1 MVTIKELNHIL
12 TSQGISQNH
21 IEKMKEKRFEAVD
34 FYYNFFEKKC
44 KKGIQKVPLSKLKG
58 LDTAWNIV
66 GRSVYDC
73 FTSIA
78 SDSPLNSKSEC
89 IVKYTRIME
98 NIDSLKKNGLEFQY
112 NFYESDSEKGLRA
125 GLPKFI
131 HFYNREL
138 GIDCYFSDATHRS
151 ICALMF
157 GAPFLTGYVTEY
169 ELNTQKYE
177 NYQFVEKTLV
187 DLGEKNFGQFCLKFS
202 SQYLSEFK
210 IYYKGYNT
218 DLGGNIPLPVFYEEK
233 EVLAF
238 QKSIDTLND
247 ILNLLDNKVQ
257 TSLTLKLLHKISDEN
272 SYIAKLVA
280 VIFRKLFNYGNQY
293 KKPVGLYLC
302 TEDVY
307 NISETTDEMLR
318 ILKNES
324 VYSIVNKQTK

>member
-12 TSQGISQNH
+12 TSQGISQQH
-21 IEKMKEKRFEAVD
+21 I
-34 FYYNFFEKKC
+34 EKKC
-44 KKGIQKVPLSKLKG
+44 KKGIQKIPLSKLKG
-58 LDTAWNIV
+58 IDSGWDIE

-78 SDSPLNSKSEC
+78 SDSLLNSNSEC

-98 NIDSLKKNGLEFQY
+98 NVNSLKKNGLEFQY

-125 GLPKFI
+125 GLPNFI

-169 ELNTQKYE
+169 EVNTQKYE
-177 NYQFVEKTLV
+177 NYQFVEKNLV
-187 DLGEKNFGQFCLKFS
+187 DLGEKNFGLFSLKFS
-202 SQYLSEFK
+202 SHCLGDFK
-210 IYYKGYNT
+210 VYYKGHNT

-233 EVLAF
+233 EVLVF

-257 TSLTLKLLHKISDEN
+257 TSLTLKLLNKLSDEN
-272 SYIAKLVA
+272 SDITKLIA
-280 VIFRKLFNYGNQY
+280 VIFRKLFKYGNQY

-318 ILKNES
+318 ILKNEY
-324 VYSIVNKQTK
+324 VHSIVNKQTK

>member
-78 SDSPLNSKSEC
+78 SDSPLNSNSER

-177 NYQFVEKTLV
+177 NYQFVKSTLKE
-187 DLGEKNFGQFCLKFS
+187 LYNHTFGKLSLSF
-202 SQYLSEFK
+202 LSEKELEFEIRFNNVK
-210 IYYKGYNT
+210 TGIKGYIVMPDSYDDESITLFNST
-218 DLGGNIPLPVFYEEK
+218 IRSLNEFLTSLNNRIRTNI
-233 EVLAF
+233 
-238 QKSIDTLND
+238 SMI
-247 ILNLLDNKVQ
+247 ILNRLIEDDHCINRLIITMLRKLYRIKRESDELYDLYANTKGCYIDFISTERALEKIKVELLN
-257 TSLTLKLLHKISDEN
+257 TSLTTGKS
-272 SYIAKLVA
+272 
-280 VIFRKLFNYGNQY
+280 
-293 KKPVGLYLC
+293 
-302 TEDVY
+302 
-307 NISETTDEMLR
+307 
-318 ILKNES
+318 
-324 VYSIVNKQTK
+324 

>member
-138 GIDCYFSDATHRS
+138 GIDCYFSDATHRT

-177 NYQFVEKTLV
+177 NYQFVEKNLV
-187 DLGEKNFGQFCLKFS
+187 DLGEKNFGLFSLKFS
-202 SQYLSEFK
+202 SHCLSEFE
-210 IYYKGYNT
+210 IYYKGHNT
-218 DLGGNIPLPVFYEEK
+218 ELGGNIPIPVFYEDDEI
-233 EVLAF
+233 LAF
-238 QKSIDTLND
+238 KQSIDTLNE
-247 ILNLLDNKVQ
+247 ILNLLNNKVQ
-257 TSLTLKLLHKISDEN
+257 TSMTLKLLNKLSDEN
-272 SYIAKLVA
+272 SYITKLIA
-280 VIFRKLFNYGNQY
+280 VVFRKLFNYGNQY

-302 TEDVY
+302 IEDVY
-307 NISETTDEMLR
+307 NISETTDEMLG
-318 ILKNES
+318 ILKNEY
-324 VYSIVNKQTK
+324 VHSIVNKQTK

>member
-12 TSQGISQNH
+12 TSQGISQKH
-21 IEKMKEKRFEAVD
+21 IEKMKKSRFEAID
-34 FYYNFFEKKC
+34 FYHNFFDKKC
-44 KKGIQKVPLSKLKG
+44 KKGVQKIPLSKLKG
-58 LDTAWNIV
+58 LDSGWNIE

-78 SDSPLNSKSEC
+78 SDSPLNSNSER
-89 IVKYTRIME
+89 IVKYTRIIE

-257 TSLTLKLLHKISDEN
+257 TSLILKLLHKISDEN

-280 VIFRKLFNYGNQY
+280 FIFRKLFNYGNQY

-318 ILKNES
+318 ILKNEY
-324 VYSIVNKQTK
+324 VHSIVNKQTK

>member
-44 KKGIQKVPLSKLKG
+44 KKGLQKVPLSKLKG

-78 SDSPLNSKSEC
+78 SDSPLNSNSEC

-98 NIDSLKKNGLEFQY
+98 NVNSLKKNGLEFQY

-125 GLPKFI
+125 GLPSFI

-169 ELNTQKYE
+169 ELDEKKYN
-177 NYQFVEKTLV
+177 NYQVVEESLKQLCEST
-187 DLGEKNFGQFCLKFS
+187 FGSLSLKFTS
-202 SQYLSEFK
+202 DCRNEIEI
-210 IYYKGYNT
+210 IYFGRNTGLKGKF
-218 DLGGNIPLPVFYEEK
+218 PVPTHF
-233 EVLAF
+233 
-238 QKSIDTLND
+238 ND
-247 ILNLLDNKVQ
+247 V
-257 TSLTLKLLHKISDEN
+257 
-272 SYIAKLVA
+272 
-280 VIFRKLFNYGNQY
+280 
-293 KKPVGLYLC
+293 
-302 TEDVY
+302 
-307 NISETTDEMLR
+307 EMLR
-318 ILKNES
+318 FQSAISFLKELLVALEEKVKTNPYLIILNNLAQKNNLIS
-324 VYSIVNKQTK
+324 RFIKITLRKIFRVSLCYYLGDYYFSCTNISDISIMTNTLLKKLQTNLFYTFIK

>member
-131 HFYNREL
+131 HFYNKDL

-169 ELNTQKYE
+169 ELNTKKYE
-177 NYQFVEKTLV
+177 NYQLVEKKLV
-187 DLGEKNFGQFCLKFS
+187 DLGEKNFGLFSLKFS
-202 SQYLSEFK
+202 TQCLSDFK

-218 DLGGNIPLPVFYEEK
+218 DIGGNIPLPVFYEEK

-257 TSLTLKLLHKISDEN
+257 SSLTLKLLHKISDEN

-280 VIFRKLFNYGNQY
+280 VIFRKLFKYSNQY
-293 KKPVGLYLC
+293 NKPAGLYLC
-302 TEDVY
+302 IEDVF

-318 ILKNES
+318 ILKNEY
-324 VYSIVNKQTK
+324 VHSIVNKQTK

>member
-12 TSQGISQNH
+12 TTHGISQQH
-21 IEKMKEKRFEAVD
+21 IEKMKERQFEAVD
-34 FYYNFFEKKC
+34 FYNNFFDKKC

-58 LDTAWNIV
+58 LESGWNIE

-78 SDSPLNSKSEC
+78 SDSPLNSNSER
-89 IVKYTRIME
+89 IVKYTRIIE

-125 GLPKFI
+125 GLPNFI
-131 HFYNREL
+131 HFYNSEL
-138 GIDCYFSDATHRS
+138 GIDCYFSDTTHRS

-169 ELNTQKYE
+169 ELSTKKYE
-177 NYQFVEKTLV
+177 NYQLVEKKLV
-187 DLGEKNFGQFCLKFS
+187 DLGEKNFGLFSLKFS
-202 SQYLSEFK
+202 TQCLSDFK

-218 DLGGNIPLPVFYEEK
+218 NIGGNIPLPVFYVEK

-238 QKSIDTLND
+238 KQSIDTLND

-257 TSLTLKLLHKISDEN
+257 SSLTLKLLHKISDEN

-280 VIFRKLFNYGNQY
+280 VIFRKLFKYSNQY
-293 KKPVGLYLC
+293 NKPVGLYLC
-302 TEDVY
+302 IEDVF
-307 NISETTDEMLR
+307 NIFETTDEMLR
-318 ILKNES
+318 TLKNEFIH
-324 VYSIVNKQTK
+324 SIVNKQTK

>member
-12 TSQGISQNH
+12 TSQGISQQH
-21 IEKMKEKRFEAVD
+21 IEKMKERRFEAVD
-34 FYYNFFEKKC
+34 FYYNFIEKKC
-44 KKGIQKVPLSKLKG
+44 KKGIQKIPLFKLKG
-58 LDTAWNIV
+58 LDSGWDIE

-78 SDSPLNSKSEC
+78 SDSPLKSKSEC

-125 GLPKFI
+125 GLPKFS

-318 ILKNES
+318 ILKNEY
-324 VYSIVNKQTK
+324 VHSIVNKQTK

>member
-1 MVTIKELNHIL
+1 
-12 TSQGISQNH
+12 
-21 IEKMKEKRFEAVD
+21 MKERQFEAVD
-34 FYYNFFEKKC
+34 FYNNFFDKKC

-58 LDTAWNIV
+58 LESGWNIE

-78 SDSPLNSKSEC
+78 SDSPLNSNSER
-89 IVKYTRIME
+89 IVKYTRIIE

-125 GLPKFI
+125 GLPNFI
-131 HFYNREL
+131 HFYNSEL

-169 ELNTQKYE
+169 ELSTKKYE
-177 NYQFVEKTLV
+177 NYQLVEKKLV
-187 DLGEKNFGQFCLKFS
+187 DLGEKNFGLFSLKFS
-202 SQYLSEFK
+202 TQCLSDFK

-218 DLGGNIPLPVFYEEK
+218 NIGGNIPLPVFYVEK

-238 QKSIDTLND
+238 KQSIDTLND

-257 TSLTLKLLHKISDEN
+257 SSLTLKLLHKISDEN

-280 VIFRKLFNYGNQY
+280 VIFRKLFKYSNQY
-293 KKPVGLYLC
+293 NKPVGLYLC
-302 TEDVY
+302 IEDVF
-307 NISETTDEMLR
+307 NIFETTDEMLR
-318 ILKNES
+318 TLKNEFIH
-324 VYSIVNKQTK
+324 SIVNKQTK

>member
-12 TSQGISQNH
+12 TTHGISQQH
-21 IEKMKEKRFEAVD
+21 IEMMKERRFEAVD
-34 FYYNFFEKKC
+34 FYYNFIEKKC
-44 KKGIQKVPLSKLKG
+44 KKGIQKIPLFKLKG
-58 LDTAWNIV
+58 LDSGWDIE

-78 SDSPLNSKSEC
+78 SDSPLNSNSER

-112 NFYESDSEKGLRA
+112 NFYECDCEKGLRA
-125 GLPKFI
+125 GLPIFI

-169 ELNTQKYE
+169 ELSTKKYE
-177 NYQFVEKTLV
+177 NYQLVEKKLV
-187 DLGEKNFGQFCLKFS
+187 DLGEKNFGLFSLKFS
-202 SQYLSEFK
+202 TQCLSDFK

-218 DLGGNIPLPVFYEEK
+218 NIGGNIPLPVFYEEK

-238 QKSIDTLND
+238 QKSIDILNG

-257 TSLTLKLLHKISDEN
+257 SSLTLKLLHKISDEN

-280 VIFRKLFNYGNQY
+280 VIFRKLFKYSNQY
-293 KKPVGLYLC
+293 NKPVGLYLC
-302 TEDVY
+302 IEDVF

-318 ILKNES
+318 TLKNEFIH
-324 VYSIVNKQTK
+324 SIVNKQTK

>member
-1 MVTIKELNHIL
+1 MVTIQELNHIL
-12 TSQGISQNH
+12 ISQGISRKH
-21 IEKMKEKRFEAVD
+21 IEKMKERRFEAVD
-34 FYYNFFEKKC
+34 FYYNFFDKKC
-44 KKGIQKVPLSKLKG
+44 KKGIQKIPLSKLKG
-58 LDTAWNIV
+58 LDSGWNIE

-78 SDSPLNSKSEC
+78 SDSPLNSNSER
-89 IVKYTRIME
+89 IVKYSRIIE

-112 NFYESDSEKGLRA
+112 NFYKSDSEKGLRA
-125 GLPKFI
+125 GLPSFI
-131 HFYNREL
+131 HFYSRDL

-169 ELNTQKYE
+169 ELNTQKYG
-177 NYQFVEKTLV
+177 NYQLVEKTLV
-187 DLGEKNFGQFCLKFS
+187 GLCEKNFGQFCLKFS

-210 IYYKGYNT
+210 IYYKGHNT
-218 DLGGNIPLPVFYEEK
+218 DLGGNIPLPVFYKDDEIF
-233 EVLAF
+233 AF
-238 QKSIDTLND
+238 KQSIETLND

-280 VIFRKLFNYGNQY
+280 VIFRKLFKYGNQY

-302 TEDVY
+302 IEDVY
-307 NISETTDEMLR
+307 NISETTDDMLR
-318 ILKNES
+318 ILKNEC
-324 VYSIVNKQTK
+324 VHTIVNKQTK

>member
-12 TSQGISQNH
+12 TTHGISQQH
-21 IEKMKEKRFEAVD
+21 IEKMKERQFEAID
-34 FYYNFFEKKC
+34 FYNNFFDKKC
-44 KKGIQKVPLSKLKG
+44 KKGIQKVSLSKLKG
-58 LDTAWNIV
+58 LESGWNIE

-78 SDSPLNSKSEC
+78 SDSPLNSNSER
-89 IVKYTRIME
+89 IVKYTRIIE

-125 GLPKFI
+125 GLPNFI
-131 HFYNREL
+131 HFYNSEL

-169 ELNTQKYE
+169 ELSTKKYE
-177 NYQFVEKTLV
+177 NYQLVEKKLV
-187 DLGEKNFGQFCLKFS
+187 DLGEKNFGLFSLKFS
-202 SQYLSEFK
+202 TQCLSDFK

-218 DLGGNIPLPVFYEEK
+218 NIGGNIPLPVFYVEK

-238 QKSIDTLND
+238 KQSIDTLND

-257 TSLTLKLLHKISDEN
+257 SSLTLKLLHKISDEN

-280 VIFRKLFNYGNQY
+280 VIFRKLFKYSNQY
-293 KKPVGLYLC
+293 NKPVGLYLC
-302 TEDVY
+302 IEDVF
-307 NISETTDEMLR
+307 NIFETTDEMLR
-318 ILKNES
+318 TLKNEFIH
-324 VYSIVNKQTK
+324 SIVNKQTK

>member
-12 TSQGISQNH
+12 TTHGISQQH
-21 IEKMKEKRFEAVD
+21 IEKMKERQFEAVD
-34 FYYNFFEKKC
+34 FYNNFFDKKC

-58 LDTAWNIV
+58 LESGWNIE

-78 SDSPLNSKSEC
+78 SDSPLNSNSER
-89 IVKYTRIME
+89 IVKYTRIIE

-125 GLPKFI
+125 GLPNFI
-131 HFYNREL
+131 HFYNSEL

-169 ELNTQKYE
+169 ELSTKKYE
-177 NYQFVEKTLV
+177 NYQLVEKKLV
-187 DLGEKNFGQFCLKFS
+187 DLGEKNFGLFSLKFS
-202 SQYLSEFK
+202 TQCLSDFK

-218 DLGGNIPLPVFYEEK
+218 NIGGNIPLPVFYVEK

-238 QKSIDTLND
+238 KQSIDTLND

-257 TSLTLKLLHKISDEN
+257 SSLTLKLLHKISDEN

-280 VIFRKLFNYGNQY
+280 VIFRKLFKYSNQY
-293 KKPVGLYLC
+293 NKPVGLYLC
-302 TEDVY
+302 IEDVF
-307 NISETTDEMLR
+307 NIFETTDEMLR
-318 ILKNES
+318 TLKNEFIH
-324 VYSIVNKQTK
+324 SIVNKQTK

>member
-12 TSQGISQNH
+12 TTHGISQQH
-21 IEKMKEKRFEAVD
+21 IEKMKERQFEAVD
-34 FYYNFFEKKC
+34 FYNNFFDKKC
-44 KKGIQKVPLSKLKG
+44 KKGIQKVSLSKLKG
-58 LDTAWNIV
+58 LESGWDIE

-78 SDSPLNSKSEC
+78 SDSPLNSNSER
-89 IVKYTRIME
+89 IVKYTRIIE

-125 GLPKFI
+125 GLPNFI
-131 HFYNREL
+131 HFYNSEL

-169 ELNTQKYE
+169 ELSTKKYE
-177 NYQFVEKTLV
+177 NYQLVEKKLV
-187 DLGEKNFGQFCLKFS
+187 DLGEKNFGLFSLKFS
-202 SQYLSEFK
+202 TQCLSDFK

-218 DLGGNIPLPVFYEEK
+218 NIGGNIPLPVFYVEK

-238 QKSIDTLND
+238 KQSIDTLND

-257 TSLTLKLLHKISDEN
+257 SSLTLKLLHKISDEN

-280 VIFRKLFNYGNQY
+280 VIFRKLFKYSNQY
-293 KKPVGLYLC
+293 NKPVGLYLC
-302 TEDVY
+302 IEDVF
-307 NISETTDEMLR
+307 NIFETTDEMLR
-318 ILKNES
+318 TLKNEFIH
-324 VYSIVNKQTK
+324 SIVNKQTK

>member
-58 LDTAWNIV
+58 LDTAWNID

-78 SDSPLNSKSEC
+78 SDSPLNSNSER

-177 NYQFVEKTLV
+177 NYQFVKSTLKE
-187 DLGEKNFGQFCLKFS
+187 LYNHTFGKLSLSF
-202 SQYLSEFK
+202 LSEKELEFEIRFNNVK
-210 IYYKGYNT
+210 TGIKGYIVMPDSYDDESITLFNST
-218 DLGGNIPLPVFYEEK
+218 IRSLNEFLTSLNNRIRTNI
-233 EVLAF
+233 
-238 QKSIDTLND
+238 SMI
-247 ILNLLDNKVQ
+247 ILNRLIEDDHCINRLIITMLRKLYRIKRESDELYDLYANTKGCYIDFISTERALEKIKVELLN
-257 TSLTLKLLHKISDEN
+257 TSLTTGKS
-272 SYIAKLVA
+272 
-280 VIFRKLFNYGNQY
+280 
-293 KKPVGLYLC
+293 
-302 TEDVY
+302 
-307 NISETTDEMLR
+307 
-318 ILKNES
+318 
-324 VYSIVNKQTK
+324 

>member
-1 MVTIKELNHIL
+1 MVTTKELNHIL
-12 TSQGISQNH
+12 TSQGLSQQH
-21 IEKMKEKRFEAVD
+21 IEKMKERRFEAVD
-34 FYYNFFEKKC
+34 LYYNFIEKKRKRGI
-44 KKGIQKVPLSKLKG
+44 KKIPLSKLKG
-58 LDTAWNIV
+58 LDSGWDIE

-78 SDSPLNSKSEC
+78 SDSPLNSNSEC

-98 NIDSLKKNGLEFQY
+98 NVNSLKKNGLEFQY

-125 GLPKFI
+125 GLPNFI

-210 IYYKGYNT
+210 IYYKGHNT
-218 DLGGNIPLPVFYEEK
+218 DLGGNIPLPLFYKDDEIF
-233 EVLAF
+233 AF
-238 QKSIDTLND
+238 KQSIETLND

-257 TSLTLKLLHKISDEN
+257 TSMTLKLLNKLSDEN
-272 SYIAKLVA
+272 SYITKLVA
-280 VIFRKLFNYGNQY
+280 VIFRKLFKYDNQY

-302 TEDVY
+302 IEDVY
-307 NISETTDEMLR
+307 NISETTDDMLR
-318 ILKNES
+318 ILKNEY
-324 VYSIVNKQTK
+324 VHTIVNKQTK

>member
-12 TSQGISQNH
+12 TSQGLSQQH
-21 IEKMKEKRFEAVD
+21 IEKMKERRFEAAD
-34 FYYNFFEKKC
+34 LYYNFIEKKR
-44 KKGIQKVPLSKLKG
+44 KRGIQKIPLSKLKG
-58 LDTAWNIV
+58 LDSGWDIE

-78 SDSPLNSKSEC
+78 SDSPLNSVSKC
-89 IVKYTRIME
+89 IVKYTRIKE

-125 GLPKFI
+125 GLPNFI

-169 ELNTQKYE
+169 ELNTQKYG
-177 NYQFVEKTLV
+177 NYQLVEKKLV
-187 DLGEKNFGQFCLKFS
+187 DLGEKNFGLFSLKFS
-202 SQYLSEFK
+202 TQCLSDFK

-272 SYIAKLVA
+272 SYIARLVA
-280 VIFRKLFNYGNQY
+280 VIFRKLFKYSNQY
-293 KKPVGLYLC
+293 NKPVGLYLC
-302 TEDVY
+302 IEDVF

-318 ILKNES
+318 TIKNEY
-324 VYSIVNKQTK
+324 VHSIVNKQTK

>member
-12 TSQGISQNH
+12 TTHGISQQH
-21 IEKMKEKRFEAVD
+21 IEKMKERQFEAVD
-34 FYYNFFEKKC
+34 FYNNFFDKKC
-44 KKGIQKVPLSKLKG
+44 KKGIQKVSLSKLKG
-58 LDTAWNIV
+58 LESGWDIE

-78 SDSPLNSKSEC
+78 SDSPLNSNSER
-89 IVKYTRIME
+89 IVKYTRIIE

-125 GLPKFI
+125 GLPNFI
-131 HFYNREL
+131 HFYNSEL

-210 IYYKGYNT
+210 IYYKGHNT
-218 DLGGNIPLPVFYEEK
+218 DLGGNIPLPLFYKDDEIF
-233 EVLAF
+233 AF
-238 QKSIDTLND
+238 KQSIETLND

-257 TSLTLKLLHKISDEN
+257 TSMTLKLLNKLSDEN
-272 SYIAKLVA
+272 SYITKLVA
-280 VIFRKLFNYGNQY
+280 VIFRKLFKYDNQY

-302 TEDVY
+302 IEDVY
-307 NISETTDEMLR
+307 NISETTDDMLR
-318 ILKNES
+318 ILKNEY
-324 VYSIVNKQTK
+324 VHTIVNKQTK

>member
-12 TSQGISQNH
+12 TSQGISQQH
-21 IEKMKEKRFEAVD
+21 IEKMKERRFEAVD
-34 FYYNFFEKKC
+34 FYYNFIEKKC
-44 KKGIQKVPLSKLKG
+44 KKGIQKIPLSKLKG
-58 LDTAWNIV
+58 IDSGWDIE

-78 SDSPLNSKSEC
+78 SDSLLNSNSEC

-98 NIDSLKKNGLEFQY
+98 NVNSLKKNGLEFQY

-125 GLPKFI
+125 GLPNFI

-138 GIDCYFSDATHRS
+138 GIDYYFSDATHRS

-169 ELNTQKYE
+169 EVNTQKYE
-177 NYQFVEKTLV
+177 NYQFVEKNLV
-187 DLGEKNFGQFCLKFS
+187 DLGEKNFGLFSLKFS
-202 SQYLSEFK
+202 SHCLGDFK
-210 IYYKGYNT
+210 VYYKGHNT

-233 EVLAF
+233 EVLVF

-257 TSLTLKLLHKISDEN
+257 TSLTLKLLNKLSDEN
-272 SYIAKLVA
+272 SDITKLIA
-280 VIFRKLFNYGNQY
+280 VIFRKLFKYGNQY

-318 ILKNES
+318 ILKNEY
-324 VYSIVNKQTK
+324 VHSIVNKQTK

>member
-1 MVTIKELNHIL
+1 MVTINELNHIL
-12 TSQGISQNH
+12 TSQGISQQH
-21 IEKMKEKRFEAVD
+21 IEKMKERRFEAVD
-34 FYYNFFEKKC
+34 LYYNFIEKKC
-44 KKGIQKVPLSKLKG
+44 KRGIQKIPLSKLKG
-58 LDTAWNIV
+58 LDSGWDIE

-78 SDSPLNSKSEC
+78 SDSPLNSNSEC

-169 ELNTQKYE
+169 ELNTQKYD
-177 NYQFVEKTLV
+177 NYHLVEKKLV
-187 DLGEKNFGQFCLKFS
+187 DLVEKKFGLFSLKFS
-202 SQYLSEFK
+202 SHCLSEFE
-210 IYYKGYNT
+210 IYYKGHNT
-218 DLGGNIPLPVFYEEK
+218 NLGGNIPLPVFYVEK

-257 TSLTLKLLHKISDEN
+257 TSLTLKLLNKLSDEN
-272 SYIAKLVA
+272 SYITTLVA
-280 VIFRKLFNYGNQY
+280 VIFRKLFKYGSQY

-302 TEDVY
+302 IEDVY
-307 NISETTDEMLR
+307 NISEITEEMLR
-318 ILKNES
+318 TLKNECIH
-324 VYSIVNKQTK
+324 SIVNKQTK

>member
-1 MVTIKELNHIL
+1 
-12 TSQGISQNH
+12 
-21 IEKMKEKRFEAVD
+21 MKERQFEAVD
-34 FYYNFFEKKC
+34 FYNNFFDKKC
-44 KKGIQKVPLSKLKG
+44 KKGIQKVSLSKLKG
-58 LDTAWNIV
+58 LESGWDIE

-78 SDSPLNSKSEC
+78 SDSPLNSNSER
-89 IVKYTRIME
+89 IVKYTRIIE

-125 GLPKFI
+125 GLPNFI
-131 HFYNREL
+131 HFYNSEL

-169 ELNTQKYE
+169 ELSTKKYE
-177 NYQFVEKTLV
+177 NYQLVEKKLV
-187 DLGEKNFGQFCLKFS
+187 DLGEKNFGLFSLKFS
-202 SQYLSEFK
+202 TQCLSDFK

-218 DLGGNIPLPVFYEEK
+218 NIGGNIPLPVFYVEK

-238 QKSIDTLND
+238 KQSIDTLND

-257 TSLTLKLLHKISDEN
+257 SSLTLKLLHKISDEN

-280 VIFRKLFNYGNQY
+280 VIFRKLFKYSNQY
-293 KKPVGLYLC
+293 NKPVGLYLC
-302 TEDVY
+302 IEDVF
-307 NISETTDEMLR
+307 NIFETTDEMLR
-318 ILKNES
+318 TLKNEFIH
-324 VYSIVNKQTK
+324 SIVNKQTK

>member
-112 NFYESDSEKGLRA
+112 NFYESDSEKDLRA

-131 HFYNREL
+131 HFYNKDL

-169 ELNTQKYE
+169 ELNIQK
-177 NYQFVEKTLV
+177 
-187 DLGEKNFGQFCLKFS
+187 
-202 SQYLSEFK
+202 
-210 IYYKGYNT
+210 
-218 DLGGNIPLPVFYEEK
+218 
-233 EVLAF
+233 
-238 QKSIDTLND
+238 
-247 ILNLLDNKVQ
+247 
-257 TSLTLKLLHKISDEN
+257 
-272 SYIAKLVA
+272 
-280 VIFRKLFNYGNQY
+280 
-293 KKPVGLYLC
+293 
-302 TEDVY
+302 
-307 NISETTDEMLR
+307 
-318 ILKNES
+318 
-324 VYSIVNKQTK
+324 

>member
-1 MVTIKELNHIL
+1 
-12 TSQGISQNH
+12 
-21 IEKMKEKRFEAVD
+21 
-34 FYYNFFEKKC
+34 
-44 KKGIQKVPLSKLKG
+44 
-58 LDTAWNIV
+58 
-66 GRSVYDC
+66 
-73 FTSIA
+73 
-78 SDSPLNSKSEC
+78 
-89 IVKYTRIME
+89 ME

-131 HFYNREL
+131 HFYNKDL

-177 NYQFVEKTLV
+177 NYQFVEKNLV
-187 DLGEKNFGQFCLKFS
+187 DLGEKNFGLFSLKFS
-202 SQYLSEFK
+202 SHCLSEFE
-210 IYYKGYNT
+210 IYYKGHNT
-218 DLGGNIPLPVFYEEK
+218 NLGGNIPLPVFYEEK

-272 SYIAKLVA
+272 SYITKLIA
-280 VIFRKLFNYGNQY
+280 VIFRKLFKYGNQY

-318 ILKNES
+318 ILKNEY
-324 VYSIVNKQTK
+324 VHSIVNKQTK

>member
-12 TSQGISQNH
+12 TSQGLSQQH

-34 FYYNFFEKKC
+34 LYYNFVEKKC
-44 KKGIQKVPLSKLKG
+44 KRGIQKIPLSKLKG
-58 LDTAWNIV
+58 LDSGWDIE

-78 SDSPLNSKSEC
+78 SDSPLNSNSER

-125 GLPKFI
+125 GLPNFI

-177 NYQFVEKTLV
+177 YYQFVEKTLI
-187 DLGEKNFGQFCLKFS
+187 DLCEKNFGLFSLKFS
-202 SQYLSEFK
+202 SQCSSEFE
-210 IYYKGYNT
+210 IYYKGHNT
-218 DLGGNIPLPVFYEEK
+218 VLGGNIPLPVFYEDK
-233 EVLAF
+233 DILVF
-238 QKSIDTLND
+238 QQFIDTLND

-257 TSLTLKLLHKISDEN
+257 TSTTLKLLNKLSDEN
-272 SYIAKLVA
+272 SYITKLIA
-280 VIFRKLFNYGNQY
+280 GIFRKLFKYGNRY

-302 TEDVY
+302 IEDVY
-307 NISETTDEMLR
+307 NISETTDDMLR
-318 ILKNES
+318 ILKNEY
-324 VYSIVNKQTK
+324 VNSIVNK

>member
-12 TSQGISQNH
+12 TSQGISQQH
-21 IEKMKEKRFEAVD
+21 IEKMKERRFEAVD
-34 FYYNFFEKKC
+34 FYDKFFDKKR
-44 KKGIQKVPLSKLKG
+44 KKGIQKIPLSKLKG
-58 LDTAWNIV
+58 LDSGWDIE

-78 SDSPLNSKSEC
+78 NDSPLNSKSKC

-125 GLPKFI
+125 GLPNFI

-177 NYQFVEKTLV
+177 YYQFVEKTLK
-187 DLGEKNFGQFCLKFS
+187 DLGKKNFGLFSLKFS
-202 SQYLSEFK
+202 SQCSSEFE

-233 EVLAF
+233 EVLVF

-257 TSLTLKLLHKISDEN
+257 TSLTLKLLNKLSDEN
-272 SYIAKLVA
+272 SYITKLIA
-280 VIFRKLFNYGNQY
+280 VIFRKLFKYGNQY

-318 ILKNES
+318 TLKNECIH
-324 VYSIVNKQTK
+324 SIINKQTK

>member
-1 MVTIKELNHIL
+1 M
-12 TSQGISQNH
+12 
-21 IEKMKEKRFEAVD
+21 
-34 FYYNFFEKKC
+34 
-44 KKGIQKVPLSKLKG
+44 
-58 LDTAWNIV
+58 

>member
-12 TSQGISQNH
+12 ISQGISQKY
-21 IEKMKEKRFEAVD
+21 IEKMKERRFEAVD
-34 FYYNFFEKKC
+34 FYDNFFDKKC

-58 LDTAWNIV
+58 LDSGWDIE

-78 SDSPLNSKSEC
+78 SDSPLASGTKC

-98 NIDSLKKNGLEFQY
+98 NIDSLKRNGLEFQY
-112 NFYESDSEKGLRA
+112 NFYENDSEKGLRA
-125 GLPKFI
+125 GLPNFI
-131 HFYNREL
+131 HFYSRDL

-177 NYQFVEKTLV
+177 NYQFVEKTLI
-187 DLGEKNFGQFCLKFS
+187 DLREKKLGLFSLKFS
-202 SQYLSEFK
+202 SQCSSEFE
-210 IYYKGYNT
+210 IYYKGHNT

-257 TSLTLKLLHKISDEN
+257 SSLTLKLLNKLSDEN
-272 SYIAKLVA
+272 SYITKLIA
-280 VIFRKLFNYGNQY
+280 VVFRKLFKYGNQY

-307 NISETTDEMLR
+307 SISETTDEMLR
-318 ILKNES
+318 TLKNES